1 MQAIDH
7 VLFGA
12 MVKPAWSTPDSAIIA
27 LLLQNNIDL
36 NQKNSLQII
45 KRVENS
51 QELLDDI
58 HGQALSGVYYSSQK
72 ELWIWS
78 DVKITPE
85 ISDRNIIKFSSRL
98 PQLSFSELRL
108 LTRLCNISK
117 VDRDKYDG
125 SADELSLLSQW
136 AKDKRISAQ
145 ERQQLIAMTTSRI
158 DSDKILQRT
167 AQGLF
172 DCDLSVTKAAQHL
185 GVHRNT
191 LTYRLNRIKKIT
203 NIDLTDFHQAKGYY
217 QCWLM
222 KKIEF
227 GDC

>member
-1 MQAIDH
+1 MQAIDN

-12 MVKPAWSTPDSAIIA
+12 MAKPVWSMPDSAVIA
-27 LLLQNNIDL
+27 LLLQNNIDMSL
-36 NQKNSLQII
+36 MNNLQIV
-45 KRVENS
+45 KCVDTS
-51 QELLDDI
+51 QELLDNI
-58 HGQALSGVYYSSQK
+58 HDQSLFGVYYSSRK

-85 ISDRNIIKFSSRL
+85 ISGKNIIKFNSRL

-108 LTRLCNISK
+108 LTRLCSISK
-117 VDRDKYDG
+117 AEYDKYDG
-125 SADELSLLSQW
+125 PADELLLLPQW
-136 AKDKRISAQ
+136 AKDRRISAQ
-145 ERQQLIAMTTSRI
+145 ERQQLIVMTTSRI
-158 DSDKILQRT
+158 DGDKILQRT

-172 DCDLSVTKAAQHL
+172 DCDLSVAKAAQHL

-191 LTYRLNRIKKIT
+191 LIYRLNRIKKIT

-217 QCWLM
+217 RCWLM

-227 GDC
+227 GGS